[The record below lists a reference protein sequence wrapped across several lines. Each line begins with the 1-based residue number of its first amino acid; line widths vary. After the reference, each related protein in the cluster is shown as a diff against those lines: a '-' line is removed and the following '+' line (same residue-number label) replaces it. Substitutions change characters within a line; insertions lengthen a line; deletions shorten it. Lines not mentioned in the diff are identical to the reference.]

1 MNFLGPPKA
10 GVLSFSSRVVA
21 RARVL
26 DFGRRFRLFTRV
38 HGPKVK
44 SMFERF
50 ISEVVKE
57 KIS

>member
-26 DFGRRFRLFTRV
+26 DFGRRFLLLLE
-38 HGPKVK
+38 
-44 SMFERF
+44 SMGR
-50 ISEVVKE
+50 KRNPCL
-57 KIS
+57 